1 MQGIVKALCLSERR
15 GTAKV
20 PVNKVTLVAQ
30 YGIEGD
36 AHAGKWHRQVSLLS
50 AEKVQAFNEKAG
62 ETIAVDGTFGENI
75 LVSGIELSALPV
87 GTILRSGEIVLKVS
101 QIGKLCHS
109 HCEIFHRV
117 GDCIMPREGIFAT
130 VEVGGVLKVGDVLTV
145 ELPSGNEQLTAA
157 VITLSDKG
165 SRGERVDTSGP
176 RAAEMLQAAG
186 YDVVEEI
193 ILPDVQPRIE
203 AALKRLADSRQV
215 NLIITTGGTGLAPT
229 DVTPE
234 ATLAVATR
242 LAPGFAE
249 AIRAESLKITR
260 HAMLSRGVSVIR
272 NRTLIINLPGST
284 KAVAESLEVV
294 LPVLEHGLR
303 LLAGR
308 VEDCGR

>member
-1 MQGIVKALCLSERR
+1 MQGVIQALCISEKR
-15 GTAKV
+15 GTAKKPVECVRLV
-20 PVNKVTLVAQ
+20 PHF
-30 YGIEGD
+30 GIEGD
-36 AHAGKWHRQVSLLS
+36 AHAGNWHRQVSLLS
-50 AEKVQAFNEKAG
+50 AQKVQAFNERAG

-75 LVSGIELSALPV
+75 LIDGLDVAALPV
-87 GTILRSGEIVLKVS
+87 GTLLKSGQVVLKVS

-130 VEVGGVLKVGDVLTV
+130 VEVGGELKVGDVLTA
-145 ELPSGNEQLTAA
+145 ELPDGSQQLTAA
-157 VITLSDKG
+157 VVTLSDKG

-176 RAAEMLQAAG
+176 KATELLEAAG
-186 YDVVEEI
+186 YEVVEEV

-203 AALKRLADSRQV
+203 AELKRLADSRQV

-242 LAPGFAE
+242 NAPGFAE
-249 AIRAESLKITR
+249 AIRAESLKITK

-272 NRTLIINLPGST
+272 NCTLIINLPGST
-284 KAVAESLEVV
+284 KAVTESLAVV